1 MRLLF
6 AGYWKVCLN
15 ISKLAKF
22 ESDCLSEQR
31 YSAVKLRKFTDVF
44 MGGGGKFAP
53 PPHHTKVF
61 KFRNFVSSLVFNKSL
76 QFKLSNFTNFKA
88 LFPVVWRIFRNLSM
102 SKVESNR
109 GRGYWIERNCRTEI
123 SKENRFIFV
132 YYISQVQ
139 TNATLLAK
147 NSQHCSMLYVAS
159 ICTPCCMLLRK
170 VWNPSNL

>member
-6 AGYWKVCLN
+6 AGYLKVCLN

-61 KFRNFVSSLVFNKSL
+61 KFR
-76 QFKLSNFTNFKA
+76 
-88 LFPVVWRIFRNLSM
+88 IF
-102 SKVESNR
+102 E
-109 GRGYWIERNCRTEI
+109 E
-123 SKENRFIFV
+123 
-132 YYISQVQ
+132 
-139 TNATLLAK
+139 
-147 NSQHCSMLYVAS
+147 LY
-159 ICTPCCMLLRK
+159 MYLR
-170 VWNPSNL
+170 